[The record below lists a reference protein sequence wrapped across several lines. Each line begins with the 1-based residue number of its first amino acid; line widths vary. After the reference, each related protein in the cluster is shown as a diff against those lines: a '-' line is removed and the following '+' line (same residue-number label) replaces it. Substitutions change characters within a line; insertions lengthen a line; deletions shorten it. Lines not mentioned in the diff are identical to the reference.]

1 MDREKDTTQERS
13 LEPTAHKL
21 EQSRRRGEVP
31 QSRDV
36 TTFGLYVGL
45 LVALAGFAGAMALD
59 LGTALLPFLE
69 RPDQLLALRTPG
81 ALIGLIA
88 GASLDILAGIAPL
101 LLLPALGVVLALI
114 AQQAVVFAGERLHPK
129 WSRVSVIA
137 NAKQRF
143 GSKGLVEFAKTLLKL
158 LAVTAVVLLVVW
170 SNMDRILVLARS
182 DAGALGPSL
191 LEMTVR
197 ILLPLLGLTGTIAV
211 ADYVWQRFDHLKGQR
226 MTHQEL
232 KEEHKHTE
240 VDPHLK
246 QSRRERAVAIATNR
260 MLRDV
265 PTADVVIT
273 NPTHYAV
280 ALRWDRGRLGSAP
293 HCIAKGADEIALQIR
308 RIAQE
313 HGVVAFE
320 DRALARSL
328 YDLLDIGEEIR
339 VEHYRA
345 AAAALKYAGR
355 QRAKAD
361 PVRRRPACAVSFPV
375 R

>member
-1 MDREKDTTQERS
+1 VEQDKGTSQERS

-21 EQSRRRGEVP
+21 EQARRRGEVP

-45 LVALAGFAGAMALD
+45 LVALAGFAGEMALG
-59 LGTALLPFLE
+59 LGAALLPFLDQ
-69 RPDQLLALRTPG
+69 PDQLLALQTPG
-81 ALIGLIA
+81 ALIGLV
-88 GASLDILAGIAPL
+88 GGTTLDVLAGIAPL

-114 AQQAVVFAGERLHPK
+114 AQQAFVIAGERLHPK
-129 WSRVSVIA
+129 WHRLSVIA
-137 NAKQRF
+137 NARQRF
-143 GSKGLVEFAKTLLKL
+143 GAKGLVEFAKTLLKL
-158 LAVTAVVLLVVW
+158 LAVSAVVALVIW
-170 SNMDRILVLARS
+170 SSIDQVLVLARS
-182 DAGALGPSL
+182 DARALGPSL
-191 LEMTVR
+191 LEMTQR
-197 ILLPLLGLTGTIAV
+197 ILLPLLALTGVIAA
-211 ADYVWQRFDHLKGQR
+211 ADYVWQRFDHLKRQR

-232 KEEHKHTE
+232 REEQKHTE

-280 ALRWDRGRLGSAP
+280 ALRWDRARVGSAP
-293 HCIAKGADEIALQIR
+293 HCVAKGADEIALRIRQIAR
-308 RIAQE
+308 E

-328 YDLLDIGEEIR
+328 YDLVEIGQEIR
-339 VEHYRA
+339 IEHYRA
-345 AAAALKYAGR
+345 VAAALNYAAR
-355 QRAKAD
+355 QRARSTKHHAG
-361 PVRRRPACAVSFPV
+361 PSAP
-375 R
+375 